1 MKLKNSV
8 TNYITLHNAFAEC
21 RETSSI
27 NFALHNQ
34 EERGGAREKETE
46 TDVIEVRSR
55 IPELV
60 HTNFLIP
67 PCSLAS
73 GCVTGAYA
81 AHCIYR
87 VCVSSSPLPHSWRP
101 LRARARHPRCTLY
114 VYLSQKIISFIYT
127 SFFNRSR
134 IKREVKEDTEG
145 ERERE
150 RTYAA

>member
-1 MKLKNSV
+1 MHKIGKF
-8 TNYITLHNAFAEC
+8 TDKLHNAAFAEC

-27 NFALHNQ
+27 NFTLHNQ
-34 EERGGAREKETE
+34 EEREVGGASKRKRETNI
-46 TDVIEVRSR
+46 IEVRSR

-87 VCVSSSPLPHSWRP
+87 NVCVCVYRP
-101 LRARARHPRCTLY
+101 LLFRTRHPRCALY
-114 VYLSQKIISFIYT
+114 IYFSQKIVSFICIYEL
-127 SFFNRSR
+127 F
-134 IKREVKEDTEG
+134 
-145 ERERE
+145 
-150 RTYAA
+150 

>member
-1 MKLKNSV
+1 MYEIAKFTNKLLLC
-8 TNYITLHNAFAEC
+8 ITLHNAFAEC

-34 EERGGAREKETE
+34 EEREVGGREGEKETE
-46 TDVIEVRSR
+46 MDVIEVRSR

-87 VCVSSSPLPHSWRP
+87 MCVSSSPLPHSRRP
-101 LRARARHPRCTLY
+101 LLARALDTLVARC
-114 VYLSQKIISFIYT
+114 IYT
-127 SFFNRSR
+127 SHKRSSVLY
-134 IKREVKEDTEG
+134 IYELF
-145 ERERE
+145 
-150 RTYAA
+150 